1 MKRQIGDIVTKSM
14 AVRPPTKSKAANGTD
29 LNEGEFLAYASVF
42 GVKDLDGDVVQPG
55 AFDKTLADWQ
65 AKGLPIPLL
74 WGHNTADPDMN
85 IGEVL
90 TATPD
95 DHGLLVHCL
104 CDLEGG
110 KGPQTHRLI
119 KAGRVNNLS
128 YTYRITAGEFII
140 PQGTTAKDEEPYFR
154 IDEVDLFE
162 ISVVPIGANQ
172 ETAILAVKSA
182 IGSMAAT
189 AGLSTKNEDALRGA
203 LTQAEQIVTALKGVL
218 PAVESDDEAGKEE
231 DQDQTS
237 GKEPPPDA
245 TATKSPSASATA
257 TPSPSVYQA
266 LIQSI

>member
-14 AVRPPTKSKAANGTD
+14 AVKPPTKSKAANGAD
-29 LNEGEFLAYASVF
+29 LKEGEFLAYASVF

-65 AKGLPIPLL
+65 EKGLPIPLL

-182 IGSMAAT
+182 LGSMAVK
-189 AGLSTKNEDALRGA
+189 AGRTLSAKNEDALRGV

-218 PAVESDDEAGKEE
+218 PDDQSDADEE

-237 GKEPPPDA
+237 GKEPPADS
-245 TATKSPSASATA
+245 TATKSPSQSDTA
-257 TPSPSVYQA
+257 TPSPSVYLA
-266 LIQSI
+266 LLDLN

>member
-14 AVRPPTKSKAANGTD
+14 AVKPPTKSKAADGAD
-29 LNEGEFLAYASVF
+29 LKEGEFLAYASVF

-65 AKGLPIPLL
+65 EKGLPIPLL

-140 PQGTTAKDEEPYFR
+140 PQGDTAKDEEPYFR

-182 IGSMAAT
+182 LGAMAAK
-189 AGLSTKNEDALRGA
+189 AGRTLSAKNEDALRGA
-203 LTQAEQIVTALKGVL
+203 LSQAEGIVTALKGVL
-218 PAVESDDEAGKEE
+218 PDNSSDAGEE
-231 DQDQTS
+231 DQEQTS

-245 TATKSPSASATA
+245 TETKSSSHSDTA
-257 TPSPSVYQA
+257 TPSPSVYLA
-266 LIQSI
+266 LLDLN